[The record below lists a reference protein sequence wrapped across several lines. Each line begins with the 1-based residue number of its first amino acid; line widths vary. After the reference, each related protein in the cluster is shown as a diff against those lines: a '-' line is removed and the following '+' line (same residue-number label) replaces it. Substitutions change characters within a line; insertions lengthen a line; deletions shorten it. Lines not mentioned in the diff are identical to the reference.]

1 MKQHIL
7 RTRDSQDHGLVY
19 RKQPALQDN
28 KPYQLIQASEGNR
41 AELHAHIES
50 SALRTAD
57 LIAEHNTRLCCSC
70 RHLPVSPTSAARWE
84 RMAEV
89 LMWM

>member
-1 MKQHIL
+1 MV
-7 RTRDSQDHGLVY
+7 R
-19 RKQPALQDN
+19 RKRPALQDN

-50 SALRTAD
+50 SALLTAD
-57 LIAEHNTRLCCSC
+57 LITEHNTRLCCLC
-70 RHLPVSPTSAARWE
+70 RHLPVSLTSAARWE